1 MGSRKAAEDAA
12 QAFSLAGIGFGS
24 DPRPIVTPGGVPIE
38 NLYGKAIDE
47 VRTTLSGL
55 NPTLNFQINHQWE
68 QWPCVNSDTF
78 VRLLYDNDNKFASV
92 SRS

>member
-1 MGSRKAAEDAA
+1 MSSRKAAEDAA
-12 QAFSLAGIGFGS
+12 QAFSLAGIGFGLE
-24 DPRPIVTPGGVPIE
+24 PHPIVTPGGAPIE
-38 NLYGKAIDE
+38 TLYGKDIYE
-47 VRTTLSGL
+47 VRTTLSAL
-55 NPTLNFQINHQWE
+55 NPTFNFQINFQYE